1 MTFDEAVT
9 ILKAALVAGIN
20 TSTYP
25 ATYENSGAEVQSDKT
40 KTWIHVAFRMIEG
53 DQRSIGAPGA
63 NSHEEQGALIAYVFT
78 PLQQPGT
85 GTDGDATARQLCE
98 SISAVF
104 RGKDLS
110 GVEILHI
117 GGDDGG
123 GTTEDGSWWRRWR
136 RIEFRYQMLA

>member
-1 MTFDEAVT
+1 MTFDDAVT
-9 ILKAALVAGIN
+9 ILKAALASGFN
-20 TSTYP
+20 TYP
-25 ATYENSGAEVQSDKT
+25 VIYEEGGGRLLDSPAGRVEVG
-40 KTWIHVAFRMIEG
+40 FRMIAG

-63 NSHEEQGALIAYVFT
+63 NSHEEEGAMIAYVFV
-78 PLQQPGT
+78 PSQQPGS
-85 GTDGDATARQLCE
+85 GVDGDAAARQACE
-98 SISAVF
+98 AISAVF

-123 GTTEDGSWWRRWR
+123 GTTQDGNWWRRWR